1 MAKRNRF
8 IHNHTSQ
15 SKILFNEPS
24 NFALN
29 NLFYIQCF
37 GYEDCISGYF
47 LERENHDSFLLL
59 YTIDG
64 KGTLKYENKT
74 FELPPKTCFL
84 IDCNK
89 YQNYYNDS
97 PNTNWKFYFIHFN
110 GAAAPSI
117 YQKIIDLTGFV
128 FEGDES
134 LLSLLKKPELINK
147 ESNQFSEIY
156 YSEIISSIISAIF
169 RCITNEPKSKTIL
182 IEKVI
187 SYLENN
193 YDKNISVD
201 DIAKAF
207 YVNSFYLQHLF
218 KKAISYSLYEYILK
232 LRLEKSERLLVMND
246 YSISE
251 IAEKTGF
258 NSANSFIRFFKNKT
272 GMTPMTFRK
281 THGHNNV

>member
-15 SKILFNEPS
+15 SKIFFNEPS

-37 GYEDCISGYF
+37 GYEDCTSGYF
-47 LERENHDSFLLL
+47 LERESYDSYLLL
-59 YTIDG
+59 YTIEG
-64 KGTLKYENKT
+64 KGILRYESKT
-74 FELPPKTCFL
+74 YELLPQTCFL

-97 PNTNWKFYFIHFN
+97 SNCNWKFHFIHFN
-110 GAAAPSI
+110 GLNVPAI
-117 YQKIIDLTGFV
+117 YKKIINLGGLI
-128 FEGDES
+128 FEGDQS

-156 YSEIISSIISAIF
+156 YSETISSIISAIF
-169 RCITNEPKSKTIL
+169 RCIINEPKNKTIL

-187 SYLENN
+187 SYLDNN

-207 YVNSFYLQHLF
+207 YVNPYYLQHLF
-218 KKAISYSLYEYILK
+218 KKTISYSLYEYILK

-272 GMTPMTFRK
+272 GITPMTFRK
-281 THGHNNV
+281 THGHKNI